1 MPLLAEG
8 SFNLLNV
15 DPGLVFWTFVTFT
28 FVLIVLWK
36 YAWTPIITALDA
48 RNDKVEGDLKK
59 SEDLRKAAED
69 LLKSYSDKIDSAK
82 HEVSEILDTARKDA
96 EAMRNKI
103 LQTAQEE
110 AGNVKNRA
118 KNEIEQAKV
127 KAVKEIQELS
137 VDISLKLLSSILN
150 KDVNDE
156 EHSKIVHREL
166 EKLKS
171 SNN

>member
-1 MPLLAEG
+1 MPLLTEG
-8 SFNLLNV
+8 TFDLLNV
-15 DPGLVFWTFVTFT
+15 NPGLVFWTVVTFT
-28 FVLIVLWK
+28 LVLGVLWK
-36 YAWTPIITALDA
+36 YAWKPIIAALDS

-59 SEDLRKAAED
+59 SEELRKSAED

-82 HEVSEILDTARKDA
+82 HEVNEILETARKDA
-96 EAMRNKI
+96 ETMRSKI
-103 LQTAQEE
+103 LQSAQDE
-110 AGNVKNRA
+110 AVNVKNRA

-127 KAVKEIQELS
+127 KAVREIQELS
-137 VDISLKLLSSILN
+137 VDISLKLLTSILS

-156 EHSKIVHREL
+156 EHRKIVHREL

>member
-1 MPLLAEG
+1 MPLLTEG
-8 SFNLLNV
+8 SFNLLSV
-15 DPGLVFWTFVTFT
+15 DPGLVFWTVVTFT

-36 YAWTPIITALDA
+36 YAWKPIIEALDA
-48 RNDKVEGDLKK
+48 RNDKIEGDLKK

-69 LLKSYSDKIDSAK
+69 LLKTYSDKIDSAK
-82 HEVSEILDTARKDA
+82 HEVNAILEEARRDSEV
-96 EAMRNKI
+96 MRNKI
-103 LQTAQEE
+103 MQAAQEE

-118 KNEIEQAKV
+118 RNEIEQAKV
-127 KAVKEIQELS
+127 KAVKELQELS
-137 VDISLKLLSSILN
+137 VEISLKLLSSILS